1 MRGDLTCLGADRGVP
16 PGLAGTTGR
25 GNAAGLRAPK
35 NVYVKIEKSGLQF
48 NKNPKETGGVEIA
61 TTGSKNK
68 NKSNNSQF
76 VMDAK
81 DICEFFGV
89 TRATLSNWVRKGA
102 PKEQYGKYDLR
113 DLVKW
118 RYSSGMS
125 PETRKLQAEADLKE
139 YKAEQEKIRL
149 GVLESEYIKT
159 AIVAR
164 DVRRLLTTLKR
175 SLLAIGH
182 DVATDLNAL
191 DSEAA
196 LEAKNIVDKRITTAL
211 EQMAR
216 SGVYGQQRK

>member
-1 MRGDLTCLGADRGVP
+1 
-16 PGLAGTTGR
+16 
-25 GNAAGLRAPK
+25 
-35 NVYVKIEKSGLQF
+35 
-48 NKNPKETGGVEIA
+48 
-61 TTGSKNK
+61 
-68 NKSNNSQF
+68 
-76 VMDAK
+76 MDAK

-102 PKEQYGKYDLR
+102 PKEEYGKYNLR

-125 PETRKLQAEADLKE
+125 PEVRKLQAEADLKE